1 MTNPKLV
8 VVGAGPIGLD
18 TALQAQLA
26 GFDVTV
32 LERGRVA
39 EAVLS
44 WGHVRLFT
52 PFQMNS
58 SKAGRAAAGVENQI
72 RHDALLTGREYVQSY
87 LKPLSQSAALVGRIR
102 EHHEVLAVSREL
114 TGKSQLIGK
123 PARAI
128 RPFRILVRNDQRE
141 EVITADILIDST
153 GFMSR
158 HRWIG
163 NGGIPARGEQQFLS
177 ESNYQIP
184 GRDSQSLDAFAGQS
198 VLVVGSGFSAATSV
212 CLLNTIRQQSPG
224 TQIHWFTRNRNEQ
237 PMRPIRSDPLEERAR
252 LTREAN
258 QLVASG
264 GVSWVAGAA
273 VDQINSAGGRL
284 RVCFEVS
291 GIRDEITVDR
301 IVANPGY
308 RPDPTPFEELQIH
321 RCYATDGPIK
331 LAAHLLGDSS
341 GDCLTQQTAGI
352 DLLKNPEPGFFI
364 VGAASYGRDSRFLM
378 QNGIQQAADLIGS
391 LKESVQ

>member
-114 TGKSQLIGK
+114 TGKSQLIGE

-163 NGGIPARGEQQFLS
+163 NGGIPARGEQHFLS

-341 GDCLTQQTAGI
+341 GDCLTQQAAGI